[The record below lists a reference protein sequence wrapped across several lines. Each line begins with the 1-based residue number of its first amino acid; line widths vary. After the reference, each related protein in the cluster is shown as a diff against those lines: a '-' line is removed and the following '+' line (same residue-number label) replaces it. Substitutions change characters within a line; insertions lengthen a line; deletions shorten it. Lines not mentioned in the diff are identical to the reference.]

1 MNTTAHHYST
11 HTATVTPPTGD
22 TDDRPVAAAVGP
34 TDDDEDGIAFG
45 RRTMLTAT
53 AAAVAGAALGS
64 GTASAAPGN
73 GNGGGNTKTDTT
85 TTLDLHDLGG
95 RRVVGDGGYATIQAA
110 WNDATSGDT
119 IYVHS
124 SYDAQAAG
132 EQFPI
137 VLDFRQKEVLLTG
150 GHPSGS
156 VIDAS
161 HTSANV
167 VEVIGKGHED
177 YRNNPLVSNLKLV
190 GGNVGLRIRAA
201 PYASF
206 KDVVVWK
213 AGSHGV
219 LVDSYEANGSTYG
232 TFGVTFRNMIAW
244 NCGGDGFRLST
255 GANPHSTTFYGSHA
269 LLNAGSGV
277 RLRGYA
283 TRWHG
288 GTIQNNGAFG
298 LDARSGASQ
307 QVEGTYFEGNG
318 TRESAPMDV
327 YVDDSATGFTLH
339 GSYFQGG
346 YFRDFPNGRTTGKW
360 AVVVAGAP
368 NADVRNCSFRNYTDA
383 FLYLRGAEDA
393 DVHLASHAGLDD
405 TTPLVHDSCTRLRSD
420 GVVLPTDLSGGAQPG
435 RFVGDLGTHDGTG
448 DTAFGPAMWD
458 GAAWVSTVDGS
469 RL

>member
-1 MNTTAHHYST
+1 MDTSRDHFST
-11 HTATVTPPTGD
+11 HAPAIAMQD
-22 TDDRPVAAAVGP
+22 TDTVDE
-34 TDDDEDGIAFG
+34 TDDSPRFD

-53 AAAVAGAALGS
+53 AATVAAAALGS

-73 GNGGGNTKTDTT
+73 GNGGGGTKTDTT
-85 TTLDLHDLGG
+85 TTLDLFDLGG
-95 RRVVGDGGYATIQAA
+95 RHVVGDGGYTTIQAA
-110 WNDATSGDT
+110 WDAAADGD
-119 IYVHS
+119 IVYVHS

-132 EQFPI
+132 EQFPV
-137 VLDFRQKEVLLTG
+137 VLDFTQKEVLLTG

-161 HTSANV
+161 HVSGANV

-190 GGNVGLRIRAA
+190 GGAVGLRIRGA

-206 KDVVVWK
+206 KDLVVWK

-219 LVDSYEANGSTYG
+219 LVDSHQVNGSEYG
-232 TFGVTFRNMIAW
+232 TFGVTFRNVVAW
-244 NCGGDGFRLST
+244 NNGGDGFRLST
-255 GANPHSTTFYGSHA
+255 GANPHSTTFYGCHA
-269 LLNAGSGV
+269 LLNAGTGV

-288 GTIQNNGAFG
+288 GTIQNNGEFG
-298 LDARSGASQ
+298 IDARSGASQ

-318 TRESAPMDV
+318 TRQSAPMDV
-327 YVDDSATGFTLH
+327 YVDDSAPGFTLH

-346 YFRDFPNGRTTGKW
+346 YFRDFPNGRSKGKW
-360 AVVVAGAP
+360 GVVVVDAP
-368 NADVRNCSFRNYTDA
+368 NTDLRNCSFRNYTDS
-383 FLYLRGAEDA
+383 FLYLRGAEDT
-393 DVHLASHAGLDD
+393 DVHLASHAGLDG
-405 TTPLVHDSCTRLRSD
+405 TTPIVHDSCTRLRSD
-420 GVVLPTDLSGGAQPG
+420 GVVLPTDLSGSAQAG

-448 DTAFGPAMWD
+448 ETPFGPAMWD
-458 GAAWVSTVDGS
+458 GTAWVSTVDGT